1 MFDARLP
8 VRRGAYARGKRRLVF
23 APSDYQFELP
33 PELIAQEP
41 SASRDASRL
50 LHVASDG
57 APTDHRFSELPA
69 LLPADAVV
77 IANDT
82 RVIPAR
88 VSGHKR
94 SGGAIE
100 LLFLE
105 PEPSTPAPPG

>member
-1 MFDARLP
+1 MFSPA
-8 VRRGAYARGKRRLVF
+8 
-23 APSDYQFELP
+23 DYRYELP

-41 SASRDASRL
+41 APERDASRL
-50 LHVASDG
+50 LHVSSDG
-57 APTDHRFSELPA
+57 APTDHAFAELVD
-69 LLPADAVV
+69 LLPADGVV

-88 VSGHKR
+88 LLGHKE

-105 PEPSTPAPPG
+105 P